1 MFRDSRTPSRT
12 RGLASPGL
20 SHPQTT
26 STRSGGAI
34 VALRALKSILDKVGL
49 FLAAW
54 LTQAHVWRV
63 RYPDGT
69 LSLPANRSMTVYLIA
84 YHGGKRFID
93 YGLDL

>member
-1 MFRDSRTPSRT
+1 MFRNTRTPSRP
-12 RGLASPGL
+12 RDLASPGL
-20 SHPQTT
+20 SRKNG
-26 STRSGGAI
+26 TRTRLKKI

-54 LTQAHVWRV
+54 LTEAHVWRV